1 MKTIDEEEEAP
12 KEAPKKTEDGDIH
25 FSLEDIP
32 EGPPLMGLV
41 GDLTEESSQQLAMSL
56 LTLNGGSVLSTPE
69 DIEDPTDIEFFISS
83 GGGSVNDMFAVYDLM
98 QLVKKNRDIATFGY
112 GKIASAAV
120 PLLAAGTKG
129 KRYVGKHAR
138 LMLHHC
144 ATNASGPHPN
154 IRSSF
159 DELKKVEDMMVEVL
173 AADTKLSVGEIYNM
187 ISRNTDE
194 YFSAQEALE
203 MGIVDKII

>member
-1 MKTIDEEEEAP
+1 MTTTDEEEKKP
-12 KEAPKKTEDGDIH
+12 KEPKKKSEDTD
-25 FSLEDIP
+25 FSLEEVAD
-32 EGPPLMGLV
+32 EPPLMGLV
-41 GDLTEESSQQLAMSL
+41 GDLTEESAQNLAMSL
-56 LTLNGGSVLSTPE
+56 LSLNGGSVLATQD

-129 KRYVGKHAR
+129 KRYIGKHTR

-154 IRSSF
+154 IRSNF
-159 DELKKVEDMMVEVL
+159 DELKKVEDMMVEAL
-173 AADTKLSVGEIYNM
+173 AADSKLSVGEIYNM

-194 YFSAQEALE
+194 YFSAEEALE
-203 MGIVDKII
+203 MGLVDKII